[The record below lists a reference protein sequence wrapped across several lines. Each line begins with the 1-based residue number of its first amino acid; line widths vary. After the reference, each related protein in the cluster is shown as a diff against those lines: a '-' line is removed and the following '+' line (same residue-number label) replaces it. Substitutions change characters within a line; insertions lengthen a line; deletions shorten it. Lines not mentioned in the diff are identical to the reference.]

1 MEENSLIFSE
11 SEPDDGENV
20 NYDSFFNSDKN
31 DFFITNEEKE
41 CIYKIPKAHEKID
54 ENKCNLISN
63 DLNTYNWNFNQDG
76 IIELVSEKKKKL
88 TVDQDFAEEKNQDL
102 NVPND
107 SMSKVPT
114 SDNTSSYL
122 SMKKIF
128 NIEERGKS
136 EKKIG
141 RKKKRDDENII
152 VNDNKKEHTKNSVD
166 NMIRKIKVHSMKFA
180 KKLVNNCIKKD
191 FGKLT
196 RKKIRSI
203 KEILISDI
211 TIKFNI
217 EFFNSTLER
226 IFSNPINNKYKGKDL
241 NQNIIEIKKIKEEL
255 QKGKLTKELL
265 NKTLKEVYDIFV
277 NSEKEKNKKKLK
289 EYGKMPNTKTL
300 NEFLLSEKKN
310 NDTNYI
316 EELKKWAIN
325 IYDYFDPEKA
335 RKSKKK
341 NNKFIGTNFQ
351 HIN

>member
-136 EKKIG
+136 EKKLVE
-141 RKKKRDDENII
+141 RKKEMMKILL
-152 VNDNKKEHTKNSVD
+152 S
-166 NMIRKIKVHSMKFA
+166 MI
-180 KKLVNNCIKKD
+180 IKKNI
-191 FGKLT
+191 L
-196 RKKIRSI
+196 KIV
-203 KEILISDI
+203 LII
-211 TIKFNI
+211 
-217 EFFNSTLER
+217 
-226 IFSNPINNKYKGKDL
+226 
-241 NQNIIEIKKIKEEL
+241 
-255 QKGKLTKELL
+255 
-265 NKTLKEVYDIFV
+265 
-277 NSEKEKNKKKLK
+277 
-289 EYGKMPNTKTL
+289 
-300 NEFLLSEKKN
+300 
-310 NDTNYI
+310 
-316 EELKKWAIN
+316 
-325 IYDYFDPEKA
+325 
-335 RKSKKK
+335 
-341 NNKFIGTNFQ
+341 
-351 HIN
+351 

>member
-1 MEENSLIFSE
+1 MSNDKFDNFENFLQS
-11 SEPDDGENV
+11 N
-20 NYDSFFNSDKN
+20 KN
-31 DFFITNEEKE
+31 DFIITNEEKE
-41 CIYKIPKAHEKID
+41 SIYKTSKAHEKID

-63 DLNTYNWNFNQDG
+63 DLNTYNWHLQDG
-76 IIELVSEKKKKL
+76 TIKLDSETKKKL
-88 TVDQDFAEEKNQDL
+88 IINQDFAEEKNQDL

-107 SMSKVPT
+107 SMSQLPT
-114 SDNTSSYL
+114 SDNSGANCTRNIF
-122 SMKKIF
+122 KI
-128 NIEERGKS
+128 EKRGKS

-166 NMIRKIKVHSMKFA
+166 NMIKKIKVHLMKFA

-196 RKKIRSI
+196 RKKIRAI

-217 EFFNSTLER
+217 EFFNSTLEK
-226 IFSNPINNKYKGKDL
+226 IFSNPINNKYIGIDL

-277 NSEKEKNKKKLK
+277 NSEKEENKKKLI

-300 NEFLLSEKKN
+300 NEFLLSEKEN
-310 NDTNYI
+310 NDINYI

-341 NNKFIGTNFQ
+341 NNKFIGTNFEYLNN
-351 HIN
+351 I

>member
-1 MEENSLIFSE
+1 MEENSFFVSMSE
-11 SEPDDGENV
+11 SNDGENV
-20 NYDSFFNSDKN
+20 NYDTFFNSDKN
-31 DFFITNEEKE
+31 EFIITNEEKE
-41 CIYKIPKAHEKID
+41 YIYKIPKAHEKTD
-54 ENKCNLISN
+54 ENKYNLISN
-63 DLNTYNWNFNQDG
+63 DLNTYNWHFNQDG
-76 IIELVSEKKKKL
+76 IIELVSETKNKL
-88 TVDQDFAEEKNQDL
+88 IINQDFAEEKNPYL
-102 NVPND
+102 ID
-107 SMSKVPT
+107 SNEPMSKVPT
-114 SDNTSSYL
+114 SDNTSSYF
-122 SMKKIF
+122 SRKKIF

-141 RKKKRDDENII
+141 RKKKRNGENII
-152 VNDNKKEHTKNSVD
+152 NNDNKKEHNKNSID
-166 NMIRKIKVHSMKFA
+166 NMIRKIKVHSMKFS

-211 TIKFNI
+211 TIKYNR

-226 IFSNPINNKYKGKDL
+226 IFSNPINNKYKGIDS
-241 NQNIIEIKKIKEEL
+241 NQNIIEIQKIKEER

-265 NKTLKEVYDIFV
+265 NKTFKEVYDIFV
-277 NSEKEKNKKKLK
+277 NSEKEKNKKKLI

-300 NEFLLSEKKN
+300 NEFLLSEKEN
-310 NDTNYI
+310 NDSNYT

-325 IYDYFDPEKA
+325 IDDYFNPEKA

-341 NNKFIGTNFQ
+341 NNKFIGTNFE